1 MAGINQVGLTIAQA
15 IAIMVNTNL
24 GLLSYEIR
32 RIKRDMDWGANF
44 TEALMRFEERVRT
57 PSIARTV
64 TLITKASEMSG
75 SIGEVLSIASSD
87 SKMTE
92 VLRRERSAEM
102 FIYTAIIYL
111 SFFVFMA
118 VVAVLT
124 TQFLPVLAHVS
135 LGKLAS
141 AGSFSGIG
149 KIPIQTFS
157 RLLYH
162 TCLMQAIFS
171 GMIAGQMGEGSVA
184 AGVKHSCVLLLISII
199 TFNFII

>member
-1 MAGINQVGLTIAQA
+1 
-15 IAIMVNTNL
+15 
-24 GLLSYEIR
+24 
-32 RIKRDMDWGANF
+32 
-44 TEALMRFEERVRT
+44 MRFEERVRT

-92 VLRRERSAEM
+92 VLRRERSTEM

-141 AGSFSGIG
+141 AGAFSGIG
-149 KIPIQTFS
+149 KIPIQTFG